1 MVKNVPI
8 KQARSQDPRKQ
19 AILDQR
25 AKENSQQESMTA
37 KLKTAMGMPSGG
49 AAGNAA
55 KADGKFGKQVKSY
68 EERRREQL
76 RREQDMNRR
85 L

>member
-19 AILDQR
+19 AVLDQR
-25 AKENSQQESMTA
+25 AKENSQQESISE
-37 KLKTAMGMPSGG
+37 KLKTAMGMPSTGS
-49 AAGNAA
+49 ASKTA
-55 KADGKFGKQVKSY
+55 KADSKFGSQVKSY

-76 RREQDMNRR
+76 RREQDMSKR

>member
-8 KQARSQDPRKQ
+8 RQARSQDPRKQ
-19 AILDQR
+19 AVLDQR
-25 AKENSQQESMTA
+25 AKENSQQESMTE
-37 KLKTAMGMPSGG
+37 KLKTAMGMPSSSS
-49 AAGNAA
+49 AGNTA

-76 RREQDMNRR
+76 RREQDMSKR